1 MIRQYLPQTNEKC
14 YSSEIQKLLV
24 FKQGLMPGVRRPLR
38 LIWSSRWW
46 YLYGTAGCLDQTGTC
61 TAQSVAHSLVHR
73 QEPRQ
78 VARSS
83 THETCCKSRVWL
95 DPERA
100 PPDCC
105 GEPITFVHSSKAY
118 YCIVLE
124 RLRPVF
130 LFFDDKGRRRKTK
143 KKFILNVHM
152 DIDSGSLDICLLLS
166 VYLCSYLYELL

>member
-1 MIRQYLPQTNEKC
+1 MGERDVASFFFMPE
-14 YSSEIQKLLV
+14 SSSTY
-24 FKQGLMPGVRRPLR
+24 MPGVRRRPSSFASQ
-38 LIWSSRWW
+38 LIWSYRRAELVMARQTEAS
-46 YLYGTAGCLDQTGTC
+46 GT
-61 TAQSVAHSLVHR
+61 
-73 QEPRQ
+73 
-78 VARSS
+78 RSAAAPGKR
-83 THETCCKSRVWL
+83 EF